1 MEILTIINS
10 ILLCVII
17 IFLLIKP
24 YLQKFTI
31 TINRTF
37 WEKKSY
43 GFHITKWQYNKDIT
57 SNNGKVVFNFNWKKP
72 KYLSDDIEKKERT

>member
-57 SNNGKVVFNFNWKKP
+57 PNNGKVVFNFNWKKP
-72 KYLSDDIEKKERT
+72 KYLSDDIEKKERM